1 MAEVLQEA
9 FEKYG
14 KRKRFQRNEL
24 LISQED
30 APDKVFFLLKGDV
43 EVRIAGFPGGELSLT
58 TLSEGEIFG
67 ELALLTGKARSA
79 TVKARRNGEAV
90 FLNRDEFFLLLEK
103 EPAVVR
109 EILKRLACRIVRL
122 TEQVKILGVKPGR
135 GCKRI
140 ATALLL
146 FEDFPEYCPSG
157 LTKAYLS
164 RFCGLSWQQT
174 NRILKAFKE
183 KGWVDL
189 PSDGHEIV
197 VQNLEGLRKFIAE
210 ER

>member
-1 MAEVLQEA
+1 MANRKFVSFAPLIAVLGFIVLLTACGGGPSVISPVPLVKE
-9 FEKYG
+9 
-14 KRKRFQRNEL
+14 RNGRNGVGL
-24 LISQED
+24 ASSG
-30 APDKVFFLLKGDV
+30 APQW
-43 EVRIAGFPGGELSLT
+43 PM
-58 TLSEGEIFG
+58 
-67 ELALLTGKARSA
+67 LLTGKARSA
-79 TVKARRNGEAV
+79 TVIARRNGEAV
-90 FLNRDEFFLLLEK
+90 FLNRDQFFLLLEK

-109 EILKRLACRIVRL
+109 EILRRLACRIVRL

-174 NRILKAFKE
+174 LRILKEFKE
-183 KGWVDL
+183 NGWVDL
-189 PSDGHEIV
+189 PSHSHEIV
-197 VQNLEGLRKFIAE
+197 VQNPEGLRKFIAE
-210 ER
+210 EREK